1 MTNGQL
7 DGGVVLKILGARLA
21 RFDPF
26 ATRSITR
33 LVADYHE
40 RTTLR
45 HARDVTPAFRLVRN
59 SPLYRNRVL
68 KELARLPFPSTSN
81 HACYHLIDRFF
92 PRNSSKPY
100 RVEWPDGFRE
110 RAAAVD
116 KIVFVFLHQGGLFL
130 AHAFR
135 DIGISTIRPVEN
147 PVRFREQMR
156 EIDVDDA
163 GQLPIAADA
172 LSLVRALRL
181 LKSYRSILIALD
193 HTDATKRYRFVSPS
207 VLEMAARRSLPTC
220 LLYTEVTD
228 EGVLRIHASDI
239 AIRSDPIA
247 AAEELIRFYTRLNAG
262 FGDYTV
268 ASIAAASAVDG

>member
-1 MTNGQL
+1 M
-7 DGGVVLKILGARLA
+7 IWSERLVP
-21 RFDPF
+21 FDPF

-33 LVADYHE
+33 LVANYHE
-40 RTTLR
+40 HRTLR
-45 HARDVTPAFRLVRN
+45 HAEDITAAFRLVRN
-59 SPLYRNRVL
+59 SPLYRSRIL
-68 KELARLPFPSTSN
+68 KELARLQFPSTSN

-92 PRNSSKPY
+92 PLNSNKRY

-116 KIVFVFLHQGGLFL
+116 KVMFVFLHQGGLFL

-135 DIGISTIRPVEN
+135 EIGISAIRPVEN

-163 GQLPIAADA
+163 GQLPIAADV

-181 LKSYRSILIALD
+181 LKSYRSILVALD
-193 HTDATKRYRFVSPS
+193 HMDSMRRYRFVSPS
-207 VLEMAARRSLPTC
+207 ALELAARRGLPTC

-228 EGVLRIHASDI
+228 EGVIRIHASDI
-239 AIRSDPIA
+239 AFRPDPIA

-262 FGDYTV
+262 FGHYTV
-268 ASIAAASAVDG
+268 ASLAAGAVDG